1 MHVQATKTDTRPISA
16 LLSEIATTGFVT
28 GMIVVLFLSR
38 NSLSGRS
45 GTKRCFATRQFRPA
59 RNYISLELQEDP
71 MRRHKTVSAEDH
83 EASPGSTSFSVA
95 MLLAGVVVCMNVCS
109 ALVSLAM
116 MY

>member
-1 MHVQATKTDTRPISA
+1 
-16 LLSEIATTGFVT
+16 
-28 GMIVVLFLSR
+28 
-38 NSLSGRS
+38 
-45 GTKRCFATRQFRPA
+45 
-59 RNYISLELQEDP
+59 